1 MTGIVTINSPVD
13 TEGIYG
19 FEANFFAT
27 EEPTV
32 NVPPNIY
39 LQVRWWVVYVMK
51 IINRL
56 QTDKKL

>member
-13 TEGIYG
+13 TEGIHG

-39 LQVRWWVVYVMK
+39 LQVR
-51 IINRL
+51 
-56 QTDKKL
+56 